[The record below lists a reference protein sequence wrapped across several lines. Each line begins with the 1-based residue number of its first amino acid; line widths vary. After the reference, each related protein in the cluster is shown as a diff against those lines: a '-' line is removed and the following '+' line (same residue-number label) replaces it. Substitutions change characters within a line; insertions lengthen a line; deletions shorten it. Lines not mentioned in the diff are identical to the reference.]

1 MQKRD
6 YYDILGVDRSASADD
21 IKKAYKAA
29 AIKYH
34 PDRNPDNPEA
44 ETKFKEA
51 AEAYSVLSDEQ
62 KRAQYDRFGT
72 SGGTGPGFNMD
83 DIFSAFGDIFGG
95 FRRRSSRT
103 QHKGSDISIQILLTL
118 REIYTGCTK
127 NVRVECDEPC
137 VHCSGTGSA
146 DGKTHQCTTCR
157 GTGTTTRTIRQPFG
171 TVQTTTTCPDCHGSG
186 SVINNPCP
194 YCSGSGTV
202 TRTQEKTINIPA
214 GVTGET
220 TIRVPGE
227 GNVGKQGESFGDL
240 LVTINEIPDKTFTR
254 DDRNIIYNLDIDF
267 PTAALGGTVSIPT
280 ITGTYKPVKINPGTQ
295 PGEIKT
301 YLGEGL
307 PAVPGVW
314 DYKGDFLVCINVRVP
329 KTLSTAE
336 RELLTK
342 LKTCEHFK

>member
-44 ETKFKEA
+44 EAKFKEA

-72 SGGTGPGFNMD
+72 SDGNGSEFNMD

-95 FRRRSSRT
+95 FRHRSPRT

-118 REIYTGCTK
+118 HEIYRGCAK
-127 NVRVECDEPC
+127 KVNVECDEPC
-137 VHCSGTGSA
+137 PHCSGTGSA
-146 DGKTHQCTTCR
+146 DGKTHQCTTCH

-186 SVINNPCP
+186 TIISNPCAHC
-194 YCSGSGTV
+194 YGTGTI

-220 TIRVPGE
+220 TIRIPGG
-227 GNVGKQGESFGDL
+227 GNAARPGGVSGDL
-240 LVTINEIPDKTFTR
+240 LVTIKEIPDKTFTR
-254 DDRNIIYNLDIDF
+254 NDRNIIYNLDVDF
-267 PTAALGGTVSIPT
+267 PTAALGGTISIPT
-280 ITGTYKPVKINPGTQ
+280 ITGTHKTIKIAPGTQ

-301 YLGEGL
+301 FLGEGL
-307 PAVPGVW
+307 PSVPGVW
-314 DYKGDFLVCINVRVP
+314 DYRGDFLVHINVRVP
-329 KTLSTAE
+329 KSLNTQE
-336 RELLTK
+336 HELLVK
-342 LKTCEHFK
+342 LKSCEHFK